1 MPKAFSQER
10 LRNNEIPPQSQING
24 QTKARV
30 ELETRYQPFFE
41 ERLDYRQLVT
51 YVPNKTIPVHRW
63 FKFPQGF
70 SPHLVELMLKELD
83 AKPDDRIFD
92 PFCGCGTTL
101 VVAKRRGYSSWGIDI
116 LPVAVFATQVK
127 LRDASE
133 YDLALLKQR
142 IDALV
147 STEYRPPSIK
157 APMDINIVEKAYDKD
172 VLDRIMFFDELI
184 LREEDEKI
192 QSFLLLGLMSIL
204 ETVSYT
210 SKDGQFLRLKPHKRI
225 PSVRETLK
233 RKLNLMY
240 NDMVP
245 LQPPLLRPMTDA
257 RPRVGDAYVKM
268 ADALCFTEDI
278 DDYADVVITSPPYL
292 NRYDY
297 SRIFSLE
304 LCLNDCK
311 EFEDLKA
318 VRHSLLRSHIE
329 SKEPPTDDV
338 KHPALVEVLHNL
350 EGRRLNNPRIPI
362 MIKGYFE
369 DMNLVMK
376 ELWKACRPGARLA
389 FVVANARFESE
400 LIPVDLL
407 LCELA
412 KDAGFEVNKVIIT
425 RYKGNSSQQMGK
437 FGRVPVRES
446 IVLWRKAGGTSQTEA
461 L

>member
-1 MPKAFSQER
+1 MPRAFSEER
-10 LRNNEIPPQSQING
+10 LRNNEIPPQSRISGRTQ
-24 QTKARV
+24 ARV
-30 ELETRYQPFFE
+30 ELEMRYQPLFE

-83 AKPDDRIFD
+83 ARPSERVFD

-101 VVAKRRGYSSWGIDI
+101 VAAKQRGYWSWGIDI
-116 LPVAVFATQVK
+116 LPVAVFAAQVK
-127 LRDASE
+127 LRDASQ
-133 YDLALLKQR
+133 YDLDLLRQR
-142 IDALV
+142 IDGIV
-147 STEYRPPSIK
+147 STEYRPPSIE
-157 APMDINIVEKAYDKD
+157 APTEINIIQKGYDKD
-172 VLDRIMFFDELI
+172 VLDRIMFFNELI
-184 LREEDEKI
+184 LQEEDEKV

-204 ETVSYT
+204 EALSYT
-210 SKDGQFLRLKPHKRI
+210 SKDGQFLRLKPNKRI
-225 PSVRETLK
+225 PRVRDTLK

-240 NDMVP
+240 DDLVP
-245 LQPPLLRPMTDA
+245 PQPALLRPAPDGCPCPA
-257 RPRVGDAYVKM
+257 HAYVKM
-268 ADALCFTEDI
+268 ADTRCFTDDI

-304 LCLNDCK
+304 LCLNDCR

-318 VRHSLLRSHIE
+318 IRHSLLRSHIE
-329 SKEPPTDDV
+329 SREPPTEDV

-350 EGRRLNNPRIPI
+350 EGRKLNNPRIPI

-369 DMNLVMK
+369 DMNLVMR
-376 ELWKACRPGARLA
+376 ELWRVCRPGARLGI
-389 FVVANARFESE
+389 VVANARFESE

-412 KDAGFEVNKVIIT
+412 REAGFDVDRVIIT

-437 FGRVPVRES
+437 FGRIPVRES
-446 IVLWRKAGGTSQTEA
+446 IVTWRKHGRDP
-461 L
+461 

>member
-1 MPKAFSQER
+1 MFDAFTQER
-10 LRNNEIPPQSQING
+10 LRSREIPPQSQING
-24 QTKARV
+24 RTRARV
-30 ELETRYQPFFE
+30 RLETRYQPLFE
-41 ERLDYRQLVT
+41 ERLDYRRLVT

-70 SPHLVELMLKELD
+70 SAHLVELMLQELD
-83 AKPDDRIFD
+83 AKAADRIFD

-101 VVAKRRGYSSWGIDI
+101 VTAKQCGYSSWGIDI
-116 LPVAVFATQVK
+116 LPVAVFATQLK
-127 LRDASE
+127 LRDAAD
-133 YDLALLKQR
+133 YDLDLLR
-142 IDALV
+142 RCIDQLLSAK
-147 STEYRPPSIK
+147 YRPPTVQ
-157 APMDINIVEKAYDKD
+157 APADINIVNKGYDERVLEK
-172 VLDRIMFFDELI
+172 IMFFDEVI
-184 LREEDEKI
+184 LREEDENV

-204 ETVSYT
+204 ETVSFT
-210 SKDGQFLRLKPHKRI
+210 SKDGQFLRLKPGKPI

-240 NDMVP
+240 NDLVP
-245 LQPPLLRPMTDA
+245 PQPSLFRAPCNGPAPLADSYARIADA
-257 RPRVGDAYVKM
+257 RR
-268 ADALCFTEDI
+268 FTEQT

-329 SKEPPTDDV
+329 SREAQTDHV
-338 KHPALVEVLHNL
+338 KHPALLEVLQNL
-350 EGRRLNNPRIPI
+350 GDRRLNNPRIPI

-369 DMNLVMK
+369 DMYLVLN
-376 ELWKACRPGARLA
+376 ELWEACRPGARLA

-412 KDAGFEVNKVIIT
+412 KDIGFHVDRLIIT

-437 FGRVPVRES
+437 YGRVPVRES
-446 IVLWRKAGGTSQTEA
+446 IVTWRKPVATPRTEVA
-461 L
+461 